1 MINKAKIIYPADD
14 DEIKL
19 MLSKACDLYNKAQ
32 KSTKPFYTKF
42 LSPLEAAI
50 IMNRF
55 PKNELK
61 LKLFGGYDD
70 AERQVC
76 AFYTYDE
83 DLSFPLSIL
92 QIKLKAK
99 NISPSHRDYL
109 GSLLSMGI
117 KREVIGD
124 IVVEKDGSYLFCL
137 EEIAP
142 YITDGLLKVGG
153 AGVTIEKVFLTD
165 EIAIKREYQMLSS
178 TVSSLRSDSVVASA
192 LNLARSKACELI
204 QRGLVTHN
212 YEQLKSVSSP
222 IKNGDV
228 LSVRGYGKF
237 KILTSGNLT
246 KKGRIHID
254 ICKYI

>member
-1 MINKAKIIYPADD
+1 MINKTKIILPSDD

-50 IMNRF
+50 VANRF
-55 PKNELK
+55 PKNELE

-70 AERQVC
+70 AERKVC
-76 AFYTYDE
+76 AFYTFEE
-83 DLSFPLSIL
+83 DLSFPLCTL
-92 QIKLKAK
+92 HIKLKSK
-99 NISPSHRDYL
+99 NTSLSHRDYL
-109 GSLLSMGI
+109 GSLLSMGL

-124 IVVEKDGSYLFCL
+124 IVVQEGCAYVFCL
-137 EEIAP
+137 EEIAH

-153 AGVTIEKVFLTD
+153 AGVTIEKAALSD
-165 EIAIKREYQMLSS
+165 DISIKREYQMLSS
-178 TVSSLRSDSVVASA
+178 TVSSLRCDAVIASA

-204 QRGLVTHN
+204 GRGLVTHN

-228 LSVRGYGKF
+228 LSARGYGKF

>member
-1 MINKAKIIYPADD
+1 MINKTKIIYPADD

-32 KSTKPFYTKF
+32 KSTKAFYTKF

-70 AERQVC
+70 AERQIC

-92 QIKLKAK
+92 KIKLKAK

-124 IVVEKDGSYLFCL
+124 IVVEKDGCYLFCL

-142 YITDGLLKVGG
+142 YITDGLLKVGT
-153 AGVTIEKVFLTD
+153 AGVTIEKASLTD

-178 TVSSLRSDSVVASA
+178 TVSSLRSDAVIASA

>member
-1 MINKAKIIYPADD
+1 MINKAKIILPSDD

-19 MLSKACDLYNKAQ
+19 MLSKACDLYNKAE
-32 KSTKPFYTKF
+32 KTTKPFYTKF

-50 IMNRF
+50 IMGRF
-55 PKNELK
+55 PKTELK

-70 AERQVC
+70 AERKVC
-76 AFYTYDE
+76 AFYTFDD
-83 DLSFPLSIL
+83 DLSYPLCTL
-92 QIKLKAK
+92 QIKLKSK
-99 NISPSHRDYL
+99 NASPSHRDYL

-124 IVVEKDGSYLFCL
+124 IVVQNGGAYAFCL
-137 EEIAP
+137 EEIAD

-153 AGVTIEKVFLTD
+153 VGVTIEQASSCD
-165 EIAIKREYQMLSS
+165 EIVIKREYQMLSS
-178 TVSSLRSDSVVASA
+178 TVSSLRSDAVIASA

-204 QRGLVTHN
+204 ERGLVTHN
-212 YEQLKSVSSP
+212 YEQLKSVSAP
-222 IKNGDV
+222 VKNGDV
-228 LSVRGYGKF
+228 LSARGYGKF